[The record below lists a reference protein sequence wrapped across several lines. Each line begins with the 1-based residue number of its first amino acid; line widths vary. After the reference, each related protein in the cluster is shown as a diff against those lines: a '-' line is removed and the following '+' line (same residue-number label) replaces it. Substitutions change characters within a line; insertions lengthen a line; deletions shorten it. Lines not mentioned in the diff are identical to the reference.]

1 MLEAAGATTDESR
14 RALVDGADGADGR
27 ARALLIDAA
36 GLSVRDAAAAVVR
49 ARRNGGDGCTLDEL
63 RIHALALADA
73 LSLAAVE
80 RTRLVGALCPAAAA
94 DAAAPLEAQVAELR
108 RIVAEQSELL
118 AGHRLLLTRLQA
130 HPP

>member
-49 ARRNGGDGCTLDEL
+49 ARRNGGDGCTHEA
-63 RIHALALADA
+63 RRRALP
-73 LSLAAVE
+73 SGGGG
-80 RTRLVGALCPAAAA
+80 RCGAP
-94 DAAAPLEAQVAELR
+94 R
-108 RIVAEQSELL
+108 G
-118 AGHRLLLTRLQA
+118 AGG
-130 HPP
+130 